1 MLRVR
6 VTCSNYLCFNFEKF
20 TPGLTKKIW
29 VKIVFPHLRA
39 KIWENLATISCSF
52 AFSLS
57 RPSFFLPL
65 LNNKV
70 GTTDFF
76 TSTLPLFQMIR
87 SFPYRISS
95 SRFVLW
101 LFTATVLDAFTEMS
115 EVNHPSFPG
124 CLVCLIFSN
133 YCFVIRKNFY
143 YLLPITYYVSLS
155 LIPASCLQFCVSL
168 SGYI

>member
-1 MLRVR
+1 M
-6 VTCSNYLCFNFEKF
+6 FNIFFIKII

-29 VKIVFPHLRA
+29 VKIVFPRLRA
-39 KIWENLATISCSF
+39 KIWENHATISCSF

-57 RPSFFLPL
+57 RPSFSSIIKWVPL
-65 LNNKV
+65 TFHLHA
-70 GTTDFF
+70 
-76 TSTLPLFQMIR
+76 SFQMIY

-101 LFTATVLDAFTEMS
+101 LFTATVPGAFTEMS
-115 EVNHPSFPG
+115 EVHHPSVPG

-143 YLLPITYYVSLS
+143 YLAITTYYLLPIMGLYHWYL
-155 LIPASCLQFCVSL
+155 LRASSFVFL
-168 SGYI
+168 